1 MSKIQKKRQIRLNLQ
16 QKVDILRKLDDGIAG
31 NRIALHYGVSKVAIS
46 KINKKRQEILKTVA
60 ATYESA
66 EKKTL
71 HKSEYPDLEVNLYN
85 WFLNQRQRNCTVTG
99 AILKSRAKLEFE
111 ILYPG
116 KKFSASDGWLANF
129 KKRHGIRL
137 LKICG
142 EILSSD
148 TPKITPFVHSLR
160 AKINEMDD
168 LPLSKFIK
176 ANDVY
181 DDTVREVQSLMLK
194 VGNNLN
200 ISIDDIEN
208 WNKDEITEDMEHFEV
223 CDSDND
229 DSITEEDIQQPK
241 VSFSKAVES
250 INTLIKWSKDN
261 NDANQVADLIS
272 MRTKMVKN
280 YYTKEKKQTTLDCFF
295 KPTGTN

>member
-1 MSKIQKKRQIRLNLQ
+1 MAFELISCEFFKLNLQ

-60 ATYESA
+60 ATYGSA

-85 WFLNQRQRNCTVTG
+85 WFLNQRQRNCAVTG

-160 AKINEMDD
+160 AKINEMGISDSQLYNAD
-168 LPLSKFIK
+168 ESGLFYRLLPDKTFVAANEHAAPGRKTVKERITFLLCANADGSHKLKPLVVGKSAKPRCFKEFNNPLEYAHTSKSWMNAQLFFNWFHNSFIK
-176 ANDVY
+176 QV
-181 DDTVREVQSLMLK
+181 
-194 VGNNLN
+194 NLFFGF
-200 ISIDDIEN
+200 IF
-208 WNKDEITEDMEHFEV
+208 HF
-223 CDSDND
+223 
-229 DSITEEDIQQPK
+229 
-241 VSFSKAVES
+241 
-250 INTLIKWSKDN
+250 
-261 NDANQVADLIS
+261 
-272 MRTKMVKN
+272 
-280 YYTKEKKQTTLDCFF
+280 
-295 KPTGTN
+295 

>member
-85 WFLNQRQRNCTVTG
+85 WFLNQRQRNCAVT
-99 AILKSRAKLEFE
+99 
-111 ILYPG
+111 
-116 KKFSASDGWLANF
+116 SDGWLTNF

-241 VSFSKAVES
+241 VSFSKAVKS

-280 YYTKEKKQTTLDCFF
+280 YYTKEKKQTALDCFF

>member
-1 MSKIQKKRQIRLNLQ
+1 MHLPPNVTAALQPMDQNPIRLVKLGYRSKLLCNIAAQENVL
-16 QKVDILRKLDDGIAG
+16 VENILKAHSICD
-31 NRIALHYGVSKVAIS
+31 AIS
-46 KINKKRQEILKTVA
+46 LLNSAWEELPQSILIKAWNKIKKWDDDQ
-60 ATYESA
+60 YD
-66 EKKTL
+66 
-71 HKSEYPDLEVNLYN
+71 SE
-85 WFLNQRQRNCTVTG
+85 
-99 AILKSRAKLEFE
+99 
-111 ILYPG
+111 
-116 KKFSASDGWLANF
+116 
-129 KKRHGIRL
+129 
-137 LKICG
+137 
-142 EILSSD
+142 
-148 TPKITPFVHSLR
+148 
-160 AKINEMDD
+160 DD

-295 KPTGTN
+295 KPPGTN